1 MSPEY
6 KPDTLSSVT
15 QLS

>member
-1 MSPEY
+1 MELEY
-6 KPDTLSSVT
+6 SVT